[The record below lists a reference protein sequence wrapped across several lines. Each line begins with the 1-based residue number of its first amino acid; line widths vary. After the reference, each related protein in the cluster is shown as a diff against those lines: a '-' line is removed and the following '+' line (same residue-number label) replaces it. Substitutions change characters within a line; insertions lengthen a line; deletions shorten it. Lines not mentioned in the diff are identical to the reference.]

1 MRAEGSSDTSGRTQA
16 QEGIAGLTRTDHA
29 AVNHAAANHATAS
42 HGATSRTCACAN
54 IAPCGAGHSFGRAG
68 SVYRTGGSKP
78 LSAGK
83 LILVDGSSYLYRAF
97 HALPP
102 LSNSKGEP
110 TGAVLGVLNMLN
122 KMIKEEAPQR
132 IAVVFDAPGRTFRDD
147 LFDQYKAHR
156 TPMPDDLRSQVQ
168 PLLDVVA
175 AMGLPLLRVPGVEA
189 DDVIGTLAKQGAAA
203 GYEVLIST
211 GDKDM
216 AQLVGPQ
223 VGLIN
228 TMSNTRLDRAGV
240 KAKFDVFPEQIVDY
254 LALVGDSSD
263 NIPGIAGVG
272 PKTASKWLNQYQTLD
287 GLIARAADVGG
298 KVGENLRSGFE
309 LLELSRKLATID
321 TALSLEISAEGLTA
335 GAPDLPRLR
344 ELYTRLELRSL
355 LKALGSDTA
364 AVPGAAAAGTQTA
377 TLPVAG
383 PPAAARNYQQITSQA
398 ALDEWL
404 VKLAAAPLISFAT
417 ETDNLDYMQARL
429 VGLSFAIAPGEAAYL
444 PIGHDY
450 TGAPE
455 QLPRDKV
462 LAALRPLLEDP
473 ARPKVGHNQKYDIHI
488 LANCGIAFKGHC
500 FDSML
505 ESYVFNSVAARH
517 DRDSTAAKYLGV
529 ESMAFE
535 DVAGKGA
542 KQITFNQ
549 VDVARA
555 AEYSAATADLTLQ
568 LHRNLWPQIEALP
581 TLKSVYETI
590 EQPLVPVLFRME
602 RTGVFVDRELLK
614 IQSSEL
620 AARMLELQ
628 AQAHA
633 EAGGAFNVDSP
644 KQLQEILFGKLGIP
658 VSRKTPTGQPSTAE
672 DVLEELAATYP
683 LPKLILEYRGIAKL
697 KSTYTDTLPE
707 QIDPATG
714 RIHTSYHQAVA
725 ATGRLSSTD
734 PNLQNIPIRTGEGRR
749 IRQAFIAP
757 PGRSLVAADYSQIEL
772 RIMAHLSGDTS
783 LLRAFAEDRD
793 VHQATAAEVF
803 STPLAKV
810 SADQR
815 RSAKAINFGLM
826 YGMSA
831 FGLARQL
838 GIARGD
844 AQKYMD
850 LYFERYPGVK
860 RYMEE
865 TRRHARE
872 SGFVET
878 VFGRRLYLPE
888 IQSRNAALRQYAERS
903 AINAP
908 MQGTAAD
915 IIKRAMIEVDAW
927 LQSSRMPAQLIMQVH
942 DELVL
947 EVADEAVEA
956 IVSQLRDH
964 MVRAANLTV
973 PLKVDVGIGRNWD
986 EAH

>member
-1 MRAEGSSDTSGRTQA
+1 M
-16 QEGIAGLTRTDHA
+16 
-29 AVNHAAANHATAS
+29 
-42 HGATSRTCACAN
+42 
-54 IAPCGAGHSFGRAG
+54 
-68 SVYRTGGSKP
+68 
-78 LSAGK
+78 SARK

-122 KMIKEEAPQR
+122 KMIKEESPQC

-156 TPMPDDLRSQVQ
+156 APMPDDLRSQVQ
-168 PLLDVVA
+168 PLLDAVA

-189 DDVIGTLAKQGAAA
+189 DDVIGTLARQGAEA

-216 AQLVGPQ
+216 AQLVGPR
-223 VGLIN
+223 VELIN
-228 TMSNTRLDRAGV
+228 TMSNTRLDRDGV
-240 KAKFDVFPEQIVDY
+240 KAKFDVYPEQIVDY

-263 NIPGIAGVG
+263 NIPGITGVG
-272 PKTASKWLNQYQTLD
+272 AKTAAKWLSQYRTLD
-287 GLIARAADVGG
+287 ELIAHAGDIGG
-298 KVGENLRSGFE
+298 KVGENLRNE
-309 LLELSRKLATID
+309 LAMLELSRKLATID
-321 TALSLEISAEGLTA
+321 TALPLDIDAEALNA
-335 GAPDLPRLR
+335 GAPDLSRLR
-344 ELYTRLELRSL
+344 ELYTRLELRAL
-355 LKALGSDTA
+355 LKALGAEAAAGATA
-364 AVPGAAAAGTQTA
+364 DGGGAEGMAAAASGR
-377 TLPVAG
+377 VAG
-383 PPAAARNYQQITSQA
+383 AVGAASAAGAATAPAAADGAGVAPPARNYCTITSQE

-404 VKLAAAPLISFAT
+404 AKLAAAPLMSFDT
-417 ETDNLDYMQARL
+417 ETDSLDYMQARI
-429 VGLSFAIAPGEAAYL
+429 VGLSFAAAPGEAAYL
-444 PIGHDY
+444 PVGHDY
-450 TGAPE
+450 AGAPP
-455 QLPRDKV
+455 QLDRDRV
-462 LAALRPLLEDP
+462 LAAFKPLLED
-473 ARPKVGHNQKYDIHI
+473 ASRPKLGHHLKYDAHV
-488 LANCGIAFKGHC
+488 LANYGIALRGQR

-505 ESYVFNSVAARH
+505 ESYVLNSVATRH
-517 DRDSTAAKYLGV
+517 DMDSTAQKYLGV
-529 ESMAFE
+529 KTIHFE
-535 DVAGKGA
+535 DIAGKGA

-549 VDVARA
+549 VEVERA
-555 AEYSAATADLTLQ
+555 AEYSAEDADVTLQ
-568 LHRNLWPQIEALP
+568 LHLALWPQIQALP
-581 TLKSVYETI
+581 ALKSVYETI
-590 EQPLVPVLFRME
+590 EQPLVAVLYRME
-602 RTGVFVDRELLK
+602 RAGVLVDRELLK
-614 IQSSEL
+614 VQSSEL

-633 EAGGAFNVDSP
+633 EAGGVFNVDSP

-658 VSRKTPTGQPSTAE
+658 VMRKTPTGQPSTAE
-672 DVLEELAATYP
+672 DVLEELAETYP

-697 KSTYTDTLPE
+697 KSTYTDTLPQ
-707 QIDPATG
+707 QINQATG

-734 PNLQNIPIRTGEGRR
+734 PNLQNIPIRTQEGRR
-749 IRQAFIAP
+749 IRQAFIAA
-757 PGRSLVAADYSQIEL
+757 PGHSLVAADYSQIEL
-772 RIMAHLSGDTS
+772 RIMAHLSGDAS
-783 LLRAFAEDRD
+783 LLQAFADDRD

-803 STPLAKV
+803 ATPLNEV

-838 GIARGD
+838 GIARGE

-865 TRRHARE
+865 TRRQARE
-872 SGFVET
+872 AGYVET

-915 IIKRAMIEVDAW
+915 IIKRAMISVDSW
-927 LQSSRMPAQLIMQVH
+927 LESSRLPARLIMQVH
-942 DELVL
+942 DELIL
-947 EVADEAVEA
+947 EVADAAVEPL
-956 IVSQLRDH
+956 VGELRTH
-964 MVRAANLTV
+964 MAQAAKLAV

-986 EAH
+986 QAH

>member
-1 MRAEGSSDTSGRTQA
+1 MSSR
-16 QEGIAGLTRTDHA
+16 
-29 AVNHAAANHATAS
+29 
-42 HGATSRTCACAN
+42 
-54 IAPCGAGHSFGRAG
+54 
-68 SVYRTGGSKP
+68 
-78 LSAGK
+78 K

-122 KMIKEEAPQR
+122 KMIKEELPDR

-147 LFDQYKAHR
+147 LFEQYKAHR
-156 TPMPDDLRSQVQ
+156 AAMPDDLRSQVQ

-175 AMGLPLLRVPGVEA
+175 AMGLPLLRVAGVEA
-189 DDVIGTLAKQGAAA
+189 DDVIGTLAKQGAES
-203 GYEVLIST
+203 GYDVLIST

-216 AQLVGPQ
+216 AQLVGAR

-254 LALVGDSSD
+254 LALVGDTSD
-263 NIPGIAGVG
+263 NIPGIPGVG
-272 PKTASKWLNQYQTLD
+272 PKTAAKWLNQYQTLD
-287 GLIARAADVGG
+287 ELIAHAGDIGG
-298 KVGENLRSGFE
+298 KVGENLRNG
-309 LLELSRKLATID
+309 LAMLELSRKLATID
-321 TALSLEISAEGLTA
+321 TALALDISAEGLAA
-335 GAPDLPRLR
+335 GAPDMSRLR
-344 ELYTRLELRSL
+344 DLYTRLDLRAL
-355 LKALGSDTA
+355 LKSLDS
-364 AVPGAAAAGTQTA
+364 
-377 TLPVAG
+377 TLG
-383 PPAAARNYQQITSQA
+383 PPAAAGGSAGVEVVAAAIAETAGAPAAVAAVAFVENPAAARDYHKILSQD
-398 ALDEWL
+398 ALDAWL
-404 VKLAAAPLISFAT
+404 AKLAAAPLMSFDT
-417 ETDNLDYMQARL
+417 ETDSLDYMQARI
-429 VGLSFAIAPGEAAYL
+429 VGLSFAVTPGEAAYL
-444 PIGHDY
+444 PLGHDY
-450 TGAPE
+450 PDAPH
-455 QLPRDKV
+455 QLDRAKV
-462 LAALRPLLEDP
+462 LAAFKPLLEDP
-473 ARPKVGHNQKYDIHI
+473 TRPKLGHHLKYDAHV
-488 LANCGIAFKGHC
+488 LANYGIALNGQQ

-505 ESYVFNSVAARH
+505 ESYVLNSVATRH
-517 DRDSTAAKYLGV
+517 DMDLAVEKYLGV
-529 ESMAFE
+529 KTIRYE

-549 VDVARA
+549 VEVDRA
-555 AEYSAATADLTLQ
+555 AGYAAELSDVTLQ
-568 LHRNLWPQIEALP
+568 LHLALWPQIEAVP
-581 TLKSVYETI
+581 ALKTVYETI
-590 EQPLVPVLFRME
+590 EQPLVPVLYRME
-602 RTGVFVDRELLK
+602 RAGVLVDRELLR

-628 AQAHA
+628 TLAHI
-633 EAGGAFNVDSP
+633 EAGGVFNVDSP

-658 VSRKTPTGQPSTAE
+658 VTRKTPTGQPSTAE

-683 LPKLILEYRGIAKL
+683 LPKLILEYRGVAKL
-697 KSTYTDTLPE
+697 KSTYTDKLPE
-707 QIDPATG
+707 QINQATG

-734 PNLQNIPIRTGEGRR
+734 PNLQNIPIRTQEGRR
-749 IRQAFIAP
+749 IRQAFVAP
-757 PGRSLVAADYSQIEL
+757 PGHSLVAADYSQIEL
-772 RIMAHLSGDTS
+772 RIMAHLSGDAS
-783 LLRAFAEDRD
+783 LLQAFAEDRD

-803 STPLAKV
+803 ATPLDVV

-838 GIARGD
+838 GIGRGE
-844 AQKYMD
+844 AQRYMD

-865 TRRHARE
+865 TRRQARDT
-872 SGFVET
+872 GFVQT

-888 IQSRNAALRQYAERS
+888 IQSRNQALRQYAERS

-927 LQSSRMPAQLIMQVH
+927 LQSSRLPARLIMQVH

-947 EVADEAVEA
+947 EVADSAVPT
-956 IVSQLRDH
+956 IVGQLRTH
-964 MVRAANLTV
+964 MVGAATLAV
-973 PLKVDVGIGRNWD
+973 PLKVDVGIGHNWD